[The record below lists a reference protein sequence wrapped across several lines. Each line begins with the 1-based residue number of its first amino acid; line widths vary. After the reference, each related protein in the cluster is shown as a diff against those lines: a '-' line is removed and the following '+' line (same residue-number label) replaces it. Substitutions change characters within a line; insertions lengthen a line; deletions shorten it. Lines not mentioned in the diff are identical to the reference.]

1 MKHKLKWTL
10 IGLGALYL
18 IVGFFVIPF
27 TLEKK
32 LPEIVS
38 EATGGSF
45 TVGSVSFNPL
55 IARLEINEISLE
67 DPQGEA
73 FFDMSQ
79 LIANVSLIS
88 LFTAT
93 VHVEDI
99 ELFEPRTTIKHNEDG
114 SFNFDWL
121 TQSNTQE
128 TEEMSSEDNST
139 SAELPRVRVDRFALV
154 DGRASYAD
162 MTKAKPFEVGLGP
175 VGFEL
180 KDIDTADIA
189 SSDDHIHIY
198 THISDGGFVDIKSDI
213 LSLDPPALNGSV
225 VFESGALYTD
235 WKYIQENFRL
245 EVADGKLHLNFD
257 FDVDM
262 KSLDDMKIDNFQ
274 FAMERLRI
282 KPKAA
287 NADILRMGLLAVDNA
302 TIEPLK
308 QRVKIEGVRID
319 DVNIFARR
327 DAEGI
332 VDWQRHLAP
341 VEMTE
346 DENVTEGPEEVDSV
360 TTEEANATEP
370 WLVTLDSFS
379 MTKIKAAFKDEG
391 VVPNVTTTLND
402 LTMNAAHISS
412 QGVTPLDYNLT
423 MAINESMLCK
433 STGDIAHTPLDI
445 NALSGC
451 EAIDLTWFRPYIDQ
465 AANAALEK
473 YDVALTHGIIGFN
486 AGTLIKESDSA
497 MAIETYGTD
506 FALRELTLR
515 QKSDKSLLLRLN
527 KMSIED
533 IQANTLVQELNIKKF
548 VLDRPVLYARKS
560 KEGIIDW
567 ADVIVPKAPEPV
579 KESKVSAN
587 TEPKEVDGPAWK
599 VGLAHFALDKGDV
612 SFIDKSLS
620 IPAKSRL
627 DWIEVDVHDISSQEK
642 SKMRYKTSMRI
653 NKKGRLYTKGALI
666 HTPLQQSG
674 SIHLKDLQLSD
685 LDPYIQEGSYVSI
698 KRGALNIKAKE
709 SYEVSSSKPDLRLT
723 GSLSIFD
730 FVANDTHD
738 DSVLFAFEDIT
749 IDPYLFEYAPNKLFI
764 EEIDMKTLYANVIID
779 EDKTMNFAE
788 LVKERPRSEKEVVEA
803 PATESNTTKEE
814 PFPYTVVKI
823 AIDGSSTNFADF
835 SLPLKFDTYV
845 HDVKGTVYAI
855 SSEPKEI
862 TKVDMEGVIDRYGS
876 AKLGGEVSSADPKH
890 YTDMK
895 IAFKNLA
902 LNNYSPYS
910 AQFAGRKI
918 DSGKLSVG
926 LGYEIDKGA
935 LKGENSVI
943 INKLEL
949 GDDVESEDAVSLPL
963 GLAIALLEDSD
974 GVIDIDMP
982 VEGDLENPDFK
993 YGATVWKAFS
1003 NMIIGIVASPFNFL
1017 GSMLG
1022 IEGDELKSIAFE
1034 PGELKLLPPEKE
1046 KLDTIAKALAKRP
1059 KLELGVAGTYDVK
1072 SDHHALQ
1079 AAKAIALVLSEIDS
1093 EKLKKDETVA
1103 IPVIEDLVEEAYGDE
1118 LLDEIQDRLHEK
1130 YEDDDAYDR
1139 HYFKEIKEK
1148 LIGLQ
1153 QVTDAELSTL
1163 AAGRAKMITTYLEV
1177 ETQTAPERMRLEEI
1191 QSKDDP
1197 ESEYVE
1203 NALSIVIND

>member
-128 TEEMSSEDNST
+128 AEEVSSEDNST
-139 SAELPRVRVDRFALV
+139 STELPRVRVDRFALV

-162 MTKAKPFEVGLGP
+162 MTRAKPFEVGLGP

-213 LSLDPPALNGSV
+213 LSLDPPALKGSV

-262 KSLDDMKIDNFQ
+262 KSLDDMKIDNLQ

-282 KPKAA
+282 KPKAE
-287 NADILRMGLLAVDNA
+287 NADVLRMGLLAVDNA

-319 DVNIFARR
+319 DVDVFARR

-341 VEMTE
+341 VETTV
-346 DENVTEGPEEVDSV
+346 DENVTETPEEVAA
-360 TTEEANATEP
+360 TEEANATEP

-379 MTKIKAAFKDEG
+379 MTKIKAVFKDEA

-412 QGVTPLDYNLT
+412 QGATPLDYNLT
-423 MAINESMLCK
+423 MAINESMRCK
-433 STGDIAHTPLDI
+433 SAGDIAHTPLDI
-445 NALSGC
+445 DASSGC
-451 EAIDLTWFRPYIDQ
+451 KAIDLTWFRPYIDQ

-473 YDVALTHGIIGFN
+473 YDVALTHGIVGFDV
-486 AGTLIKESDSA
+486 GTLVKESDSA
-497 MAIETYGTD
+497 MAIETYDTH
-506 FALRELTLR
+506 FALDELTLR
-515 QKSDKSLLLRLN
+515 QKSNKALLLRLN
-527 KMSIED
+527 KMGIED
-533 IQANTLVQELNIKKF
+533 IQANTLKQELNIKKF
-548 VLDRPVLYARKS
+548 VLDRPVLYARKD
-560 KEGIIDW
+560 KEGAIDW
-567 ADVIVPKAPEPV
+567 AGVIVPKAVEPV
-579 KESKVSAN
+579 KEPKGPAKE
-587 TEPKEVDGPAWK
+587 EPKEVEGPAWK

-612 SFIDKSLS
+612 SFSDKSLS

-653 NKKGRLYTKGALI
+653 NKKGRLYTKGSLV
-666 HTPLQQSG
+666 HTPLQQNG

-685 LDPYIQEGSYVSI
+685 LDPYIQEGAYVSI
-698 KRGALNIKAKE
+698 KRGSLNIKAKE

-723 GSLSIFD
+723 GSLSISD

-764 EEIDMKTLYANVIID
+764 EEVDMKTLYANVIID
-779 EDKTMNFAE
+779 EDKSMNFAE
-788 LVKERPRSEKEVVEA
+788 LVKEKPSSGEQVAETAV
-803 PATESNTTKEE
+803 TESNTTKAE
-814 PFPYTVVKI
+814 PFPYAIVKV

-855 SSEPKEI
+855 SSDPKEI

-876 AKLGGEVSSADPKH
+876 AKLGGKVSSADPKH

-918 DSGKLSVG
+918 DSGKLTVG
-926 LGYEIDKGA
+926 LGYEIDKGT
-935 LKGENSVI
+935 LKGENSVV

-993 YGATVWKAFS
+993 YGAMVWKTFT

-1034 PGELKLLPPEKE
+1034 PGELELLPPEKE
-1046 KLDTIAKALAKRP
+1046 KLDTLAKALEKRP
-1059 KLELGVAGTYDVK
+1059 KLELGIAGTYDVK
-1072 SDHHALQ
+1072 SDRRALQ
-1079 AAKAIALVLSEIDS
+1079 TAKAIALVLSEIDS
-1093 EKLKKDETVA
+1093 EKMKKDETVA
-1103 IPVIEDLVEEAYGDE
+1103 IPVIEDLVEEAYGDD
-1118 LLDEIQDRLHEK
+1118 LLDEIQDRLEKK
-1130 YEDDDAYDR
+1130 YEDEDAYDR
-1139 HYFKEIKEK
+1139 HYFEEIKEK
-1148 LIGLQ
+1148 LVGLQ
-1153 QVTDAELSTL
+1153 EVTDAELSTL
-1163 AAGRAKMITTYLEV
+1163 AADRAKTITTYLEV

-1203 NALSIVIND
+1203 NGLSIVIND